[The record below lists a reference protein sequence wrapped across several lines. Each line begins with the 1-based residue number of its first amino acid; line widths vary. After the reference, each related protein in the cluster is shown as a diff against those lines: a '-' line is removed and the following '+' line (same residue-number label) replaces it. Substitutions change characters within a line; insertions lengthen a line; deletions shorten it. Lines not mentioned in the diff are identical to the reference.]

1 MLQKGCLNS
10 GFTDRHLVF
19 LRLPTVP
26 LEELCEHPGS
36 SLITGDTEIG
46 TNETMKPSSNAAVSI
61 FADPVAPP
69 SAPIFLQRIVDGPAV
84 QPLPNEKV
92 STSSEHLP
100 GASGQIQVQVLSCIK
115 SSSSPPN
122 KHLFLIFL
130 GGPDCRNAGESAKS
144 STKLCLQFP
153 ALSTDGMHM
162 FLNCI
167 HCPFLP
173 RSITGNVRMSV

>member
-19 LRLPTVP
+19 FRLSTVP

-46 TNETMKPSSNAAVSI
+46 TNETMKPSNAAVSI

-69 SAPIFLQRIVDGPAV
+69 SALIFLQRIVDGPAV
-84 QPLPNEKV
+84 QPFPNAKV
-92 STSSEHLP
+92 STVSSSSEHLP
-100 GASGQIQVQVLSCIK
+100 GASGQIQVLSCIK
-115 SSSSPPN
+115 SSSSPLN

-130 GGPDCRNAGESAKS
+130 GGPDCRKAGESAKS
-144 STKLCLQFP
+144 STKVCLQFP

-167 HCPFLP
+167 HGPFLP